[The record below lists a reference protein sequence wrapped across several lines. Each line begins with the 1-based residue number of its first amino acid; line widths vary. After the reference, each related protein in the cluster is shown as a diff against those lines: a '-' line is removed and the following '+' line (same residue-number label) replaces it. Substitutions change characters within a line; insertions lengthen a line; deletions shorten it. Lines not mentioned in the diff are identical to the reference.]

1 MPTPWQYTDVGPG
14 RTTEIEGQHYLYF
27 SGTGY
32 LGLNQ
37 HPDFKAL
44 VLEGIERFGVNFGG
58 SRRSNLRFEMYERVE
73 SLFAEWA
80 GAPASLLF
88 SSGSLAGQVL
98 HRIMSKQGE
107 VLYAPGTHPA
117 LWGEKQPPSLKYE
130 QWSAWLLDQLKDRQV
145 PTVIFANSID
155 PLSSRAYDFSW
166 VSEIPEG
173 PLVYLVIDDSHG
185 FGVTGSKGM
194 GIYGK
199 VETPAWVQLLVL
211 ASLGK
216 AFSLPAGIILGQRE
230 IIEKCW
236 ESPFFGGAS
245 PLPPAYLYAFL
256 KSKDLWR
263 RQLDKLRKL
272 ILFFDEGIKGL
283 ELFEHLEGYPVYYC
297 KDDRLAEALWQENIM
312 ISSFPYPGPQDPLIT
327 RVVLNALHHTADVR
341 HLLAAIR
348 LQSDPNKIG

>member
-1 MPTPWQYTDVGPG
+1 MPTPWRYTDVGPG
-14 RTTEIEGQHYLYF
+14 RTVEIEGQQYLYF

-37 HPDFKAL
+37 HPHFKAL
-44 VLEGIERFGVNFGG
+44 VLEGMERFGVNFGG

-73 SLFAEWA
+73 HLFAAWT

-98 HRIMSKQGE
+98 HRIMSKLGE

-117 LWGEKQPPSLKYE
+117 LWGQKQPPSSKYAE
-130 QWSAWLLDQLKDRQV
+130 WSAWLLEQLKNRQV

-155 PLSSRAYDFSW
+155 PLKSKAYDFSW
-166 VSEIPEG
+166 VSQIPEG
-173 PLVYLVIDDSHG
+173 PSVYLVIDDSHG
-185 FGVTGSKGM
+185 FGITGLEGM

-199 VETPAWVQLLVL
+199 VAMPAWVQQLVL

-216 AFSLPAGIILGQRE
+216 AFSLPAGIILGQQD

-245 PLPPAYLYAFL
+245 PLPPAYLHALL
-256 KSKDLWR
+256 KSEDLWR
-263 RQLDKLRKL
+263 SQLGKLRKL
-272 ILFFDEGIKGL
+272 ISSFDVGIEGL
-283 ELFEHLEGYPVYYC
+283 ELFEHLVGYPVYYC
-297 KDDRLAEALWQENIM
+297 KDNSLAEALWQENIM
-312 ISSFPYPGPQDPLIT
+312 ISSFPYPGPNDPLIT
-327 RVVLNALHHTADVR
+327 RVVLNALHQTTDVK

-348 LQSDPNKIG
+348 LRSDQGKAD